1 MKYWLP
7 RMDEGEPRGG
17 IRKGSETSL
26 SIYLLKMDHM
36 IAFLWGQLF
45 QITLKHNNLDY
56 LL

>member
-7 RMDEGEPRGG
+7 RMDKGELRGS

-26 SIYLLKMDHM
+26 SIYLSEMDHM
-36 IAFLWGQLF
+36 IALLWGQLF
-45 QITLKHNNLDY
+45 QITLKHDNFDY